1 MKVITIG
8 RSNENDVRIENQ
20 QVSRHHCQIVQHDD
34 GSFSIVDFGSSNGT
48 FVNGVRINGQ
58 VSLKNTDSVKVGNTE
73 LSWQKYFTSSVSKTK
88 SSSLPRV
95 LGIVGG
101 VLALAAI
108 VLVVILLNK
117 GNENPQISNGGGNNS
132 HNREFYIGGVS
143 LGFDMTQDD
152 LFKENPGANI
162 VAKHAPGG
170 TLPAH
175 DYYEIN
181 NNLAVTFEQSS
192 NVQESQIN
200 QIVIWDPTFVINN
213 IHVNAPFSRV
223 MNEYKVDKSN
233 NNTGTLSFWYV
244 SSWYDYRSQSFTGA
258 ICVYDAA
265 TCTGYLLFK
274 SEFSASLWQGITAA
288 VGNVNSNGEFSLAS
302 LSMATYQS
310 IYSSVTVSQIVK
322 YNCANKQASPF
333 VGRGQPPQ
341 PFPSQSL
348 TDLTGTVWVCERQY
362 EYEYYKLTLEF
373 LSNNRYRITKFSS
386 DIVGEETK
394 TDEGEFHF
402 REEKNDWIIGDPV
415 YCTQAFCI
423 RNDLLIVYNILSGP
437 GGTLNTEYKRVR

>member
-1 MKVITIG
+1 MIVITIG
-8 RSNENDVRIENQ
+8 RSPENDICIKDQ
-20 QVSRHHCQIVQHDD
+20 QVSRHHCQIIQHDD
-34 GSFSIVDFGSSNGT
+34 GSFSIIDFGTTNGT

-58 VSLKNTDSVKVGNTE
+58 VALNKTDQVRVGNRS
-73 LSWQKYFTSSVSKTK
+73 LQWQHYFTSSVSNTK

-108 VLVVILLNK
+108 VLVVILQN
-117 GNENPQISNGGGNNS
+117 NSNHISNGGNNVS

-152 LFKENPGANI
+152 LFKENPSANI
-162 VAKHAPGG
+162 VAKHAPDG

-181 NNLAVTFEQSS
+181 NNMAVTFEPSA
-192 NVQESQIN
+192 NLHENHIN
-200 QIVIWDPTFVINN
+200 QIVVWDPTFVINN
-213 IHVNAPFSRV
+213 IYVNAPFSRV

-274 SEFSASLWQGITAA
+274 SEFSASLWQGVTAA
-288 VGNVNSNGEFSLAS
+288 VGNVNSKREFSLAS
-302 LSMATYQS
+302 LSMETYQS
-310 IYSSVTVSQIVK
+310 IYSSVSVSQIVK
-322 YNCANKQASPF
+322 YNCANKQDSPF
-333 VGRGQPPQ
+333 VRRGQPPQ
-341 PFPSQSL
+341 TPSSQL
-348 TDLTGTVWVCERQY
+348 QTDLTGTVWVCEKQY
-362 EYEYYKLTLEF
+362 EYEYYKTTLEF
-373 LSNNRYRITKFSS
+373 LSNNRFRVTTYSR
-386 DIVGEETK
+386 DIVGEDTK
-394 TDEGEFHF
+394 IYEENYNF
-402 REEKNDWIIGDPV
+402 RNGKNDWIIGSPDS
-415 YCTQAFCI
+415 YRSQAFCI
-423 RNDLLIVYNILSGP
+423 RNDLLIVYDIISSPDGINSL
-437 GGTLNTEYKRVR
+437 EYKRVR